1 MPANRRLLLVSLP
14 VLALAA
20 ACVSETVYPGDLT
33 IGMFDF
39 HAQANWARTDCKAD
53 GGDFNRLVDGGFD
66 FSGTFS
72 RDSTDG
78 GVWFTIEGFSRKA
91 AFDAPAQR
99 YTTIH
104 RAAAQL
110 ASCGEGCEGAE
121 LDETMSVV
129 VLSDSQDRAIGSRC
143 SNMPDAG
150 VPDGSVPGPTANGYD
165 AERACGELRVTFLP
179 GKSAQCKC
187 MVSCTAVYGL
197 EGKRRFN
204 GGQ

>member
-1 MPANRRLLLVSLP
+1 MLARRLLLVSLP
-14 VLALAA
+14 VAALVA

-33 IGMFDF
+33 IGTFDF
-39 HAQANWARTDCKAD
+39 HAQANWTRTDCKAD

-78 GVWFTIEGFSRKA
+78 GVWFTIEGFSRTA
-91 AFDAPAQR
+91 TFDAPAQR
-99 YTTIH
+99 YTTVH

-110 ASCGEGCEGAE
+110 ASCGEGCEGAQ

-143 SNMPDAG
+143 GNMPDAG

-165 AERACGELRVTFLP
+165 AERACGELKVTFLP

-187 MVSCTAVYGL
+187 TVSCTAVYGL

>member
-1 MPANRRLLLVSLP
+1 MLARRLLLVSLP
-14 VLALAA
+14 VAALVA

-33 IGMFDF
+33 IGTFDF
-39 HAQANWARTDCKAD
+39 HAQANWTRTDCKAD

-78 GVWFTIEGFSRKA
+78 GVWFTIEGFSRTA
-91 AFDAPAQR
+91 TFDAPTQR
-99 YTTIH
+99 YTTVH

-110 ASCGEGCEGAE
+110 VSCGEGCEGAQ

-143 SNMPDAG
+143 GNMPDAG

-165 AERACGELRVTFLP
+165 AERACGELKVTFLP

-187 MVSCTAVYGL
+187 TVSCTAVYGL

>member
-1 MPANRRLLLVSLP
+1 MPATRRLLLVSLP
-14 VLALAA
+14 VLALVA

-33 IGMFDF
+33 IGLFDF

-78 GVWFTIEGFSRKA
+78 GVWFTIEGFSRRA
-91 AFDAPAQR
+91 TFDAPTQR
-99 YTTIH
+99 YATTH

-121 LDETMSVV
+121 IDETMSVV

-143 SNMPDAG
+143 NNMPDAG
-150 VPDGSVPGPTANGYD
+150 LPDGSVPGPTANGYD

-179 GKSAQCKC
+179 GKSARCKC
-187 MVSCTAVYGL
+187 TVSCTAVYGL